1 VEIVEGGNEQASVT
15 PTAVAGVVSFEIS
28 NPTDGYHGVQINR
41 MLPGVTIEEVRADA
55 LELARTGAESSN
67 LEEDPLLGVVNGPHD
82 HFVTAIPLEAGEYAV
97 LLTATDESFAGA
109 PDADGHG
116 VRQLTITTGSAGSA
130 PTPTLTFDRI
140 AEDDLIGPPPRR
152 RIWRRSAS
160 TTPLRAR
167 SSSRSWSSPPTRRS
181 TISSCGRRTAWRAAA
196 STGAPHQ
203 PPPSGRFAPVPLR
216 KPSPSTSTAATSVS
230 TPDGRLIKAVP
241 SPSSGSPSTDSG
253 KHPPHA
259 ARSRR

>member
-1 VEIVEGGNEQASVT
+1 VT

-97 LLTATDESFAGA
+97 LLTTTDESFAGA

-140 AEDDLIGPPPRR
+140 AEDGSHHRAAGSGDDPRRQHRCGLVPVLARGAPRR
-152 RIWRRSAS
+152 RDAARFRAVGAEQRGARRLRLEHLTSRHRPGVLRRCRSANRHRR
-160 TTPLRAR
+160 PRR
-167 SSSRSWSSPPTRRS
+167 RRPPCRRPTR
-181 TISSCGRRTAWRAAA
+181 
-196 STGAPHQ
+196 
-203 PPPSGRFAPVPLR
+203 
-216 KPSPSTSTAATSVS
+216 
-230 TPDGRLIKAVP
+230 RLIKAVP